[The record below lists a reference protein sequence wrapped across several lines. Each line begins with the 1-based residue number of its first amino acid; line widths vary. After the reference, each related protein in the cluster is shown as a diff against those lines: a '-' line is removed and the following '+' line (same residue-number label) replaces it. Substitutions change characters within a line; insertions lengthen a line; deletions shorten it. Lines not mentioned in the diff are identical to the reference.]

1 MGDSFFTQISRVEA
15 AHQLS
20 QTFERELDHVDMVKF
35 YRKAMI
41 WHKQE
46 AARYKNL
53 LSKVASRL
61 VEDSD
66 DENSYSIWRQPRD
79 EADASGQKRQA
90 MIEFILTLN
99 NLI

>member
-1 MGDSFFTQISRVEA
+1 MA
-15 AHQLS
+15 
-20 QTFERELDHVDMVKF
+20 KF

-66 DENSYSIWRQPRD
+66 DEIPIPYGVSQEMKQMLQD
-79 EADASGQKRQA
+79 KKDK
-90 MIEFILTLN
+90 L
-99 NLI
+99 